1 MLSDLERL
9 QPEHPQVVL
18 RACILGRTFLF
29 IKRAQKNM
37 SVRRAEI
44 MGGSESLLRDV
55 DDGIMTLT
63 INRPESLNCFDLSLL
78 SLFNTTLGEVEFD
91 RSVRVVIITGST
103 SGKNA
108 FSTGADLKERAGMSP
123 DQVRLYIQTIRN
135 LFSRVEELPKPVI
148 AAVNGYAFGGGLELA
163 LACDIRIA
171 SRSAV
176 VGLTETSLAVIPGAG
191 GTQRLP
197 RVVGLARAKDMIFR
211 ARRIPADLGLEYGL
225 FTEVVEPDMLLS
237 RAKEIAMEIAL
248 NGPVALSQAKYA
260 IDKGLEV
267 SLPVGLA
274 IESNAYAVTIPTKD
288 RIEGL
293 TAFREKRKPKYS
305 GE

>member
-1 MLSDLERL
+1 
-9 QPEHPQVVL
+9 
-18 RACILGRTFLF
+18 
-29 IKRAQKNM
+29 
-37 SVRRAEI
+37 
-44 MGGSESLLRDV
+44 MGGSESLLRDIQ
-55 DDGIMTLT
+55 DGVMTLT
-63 INRPESLNCFDLSLL
+63 INRPESLNCFDMSLL
-78 SLFNTTLGEVEFD
+78 ASFNGILNEVEFD
-91 RSVRVVIITGST
+91 RSVKVIIVTGTST
-103 SGKNA
+103 GKNA
-108 FSTGADLKERAGMSP
+108 FSTGADLKERAGMTP

-135 LFSRVEELPKPVI
+135 VFSRVEELPKPVI

-171 SRSAV
+171 SRTAV

-211 ARRIPADLGLEYGL
+211 ARRISADLGLDYGL
-225 FTEVVEPDMLLS
+225 FTEVVEPENLLT
-237 RAKEIAMEIAL
+237 RAKEVAVEIAA
-248 NGPVALSQAKYA
+248 NGPVALAQAKYA
-260 IDKGLEV
+260 INKGLEV

-288 RIEGL
+288 RTEGL
-293 TAFREKRKPKYS
+293 TAFREKRKPQYC

>member
-1 MLSDLERL
+1 MSD
-9 QPEHPQVVL
+9 H
-18 RACILGRTFLF
+18 
-29 IKRAQKNM
+29 
-37 SVRRAEI
+37 
-44 MGGSESLLRDV
+44 ESLLKELR
-55 DDGIMTLT
+55 DGIMVLT
-63 INRPESLNCFDLSLL
+63 INRPEALNCFDMPLL
-78 SLFNTTLGEVEFD
+78 EVFRSALADIAFD
-91 RSVRVVIITGST
+91 RKVRVLIITGST
-103 SGKNA
+103 EGKNA

-123 DQVRLYIQTIRN
+123 DQVRLYVQTIRN
-135 LFSRVEELPKPVI
+135 LFTAVEELPKPVI

-171 SRSAV
+171 STTAV

-197 RVVGLARAKDMIFR
+197 RIVGVARAKEMVLR
-211 ARRIPADLGLEYGL
+211 ARRITAEEGARYGL
-225 FTEVVEPDMLLS
+225 FLEAVEPVRLMD
-237 RAKEIAMEIAL
+237 RAREIAAEIAS
-248 NGPVALSQAKYA
+248 NGPVALAQAKYA
-260 IDKGLEV
+260 IDKGVEV

-293 TAFREKRKPKYS
+293 TAFREKRKPVYC

>member
-1 MLSDLERL
+1 
-9 QPEHPQVVL
+9 
-18 RACILGRTFLF
+18 
-29 IKRAQKNM
+29 
-37 SVRRAEI
+37 
-44 MGGSESLLRDV
+44 MGGNESLLRDIGQ
-55 DDGIMTLT
+55 GIMTLT
-63 INRPESLNCFDLSLL
+63 INRPESLNCFDMSLL
-78 SLFNTTLGEVEFD
+78 TSFNRVIDEVEFD
-91 RSVRVVIITGST
+91 RSIRVIIVTGT
-103 SGKNA
+103 TTGKNA

-123 DQVRLYIQTIRN
+123 DQVRLFIYTIRN
-135 LFSRVEELPKPVI
+135 LFSRVEELSKPVI

-171 SRSAV
+171 SRNAV

-211 ARRIPADLGLEYGL
+211 ARRITADLGLEYGL
-225 FTEVVEPDMLLS
+225 FTEVVEPEKLLA
-237 RAKEIAMEIAL
+237 RANEIAL
-248 NGPVALSQAKYA
+248 EIASNGPVALAQAKYA

-274 IESNAYAVTIPTKD
+274 IESNAYSVTIPTKD
-288 RIEGL
+288 RTEGL
-293 TAFREKRKPKYS
+293 TAFREKRKPSYI